1 MGDETVSRGG
11 KHPTRG
17 ASPSAREQDHAVP
30 DGESGERLVASTEFA
45 SYALHDPLGC
55 EIGKVEKVFVN
66 DRGETEYVTVKIGPF
81 RRKTTLIP
89 VQSVR
94 VDGGQQALILQ

>member
-1 MGDETVSRGG
+1 MGNEAASRGG
-11 KHPTRG
+11 KH
-17 ASPSAREQDHAVP
+17 SAREQEPDHEVP
-30 DGESGERLVASTEFA
+30 DGASGERLVASMEFA

-55 EIGKVEKVFVN
+55 EIGKVEKAFVN

-81 RRKTTLIP
+81 GRKTTLIP
-89 VQSVR
+89 VGSVV